1 MGRDS
6 LMTNHEQ
13 RYIAVRHNNQWHDRS
28 KENYETSKKVDEGQ
42 NRVRVNNQWRQAP
55 KMLGD
60 DVDE

>member
-1 MGRDS
+1 
-6 LMTNHEQ
+6 MTNHEQ